1 MDIVQSFTQA
11 YNQSPVIIASAPGR
25 VNLLGEHIDYN
36 SGPVLPAAI
45 DKSVVLACAPA
56 EDNQVEIVALDLQ
69 QKTSFRLDQL
79 DQKITSTGDLLPQWA
94 LYPAGVAWALRQA
107 GLQLKGLRAVFTS
120 TVPIGAGLSSSAAV
134 EVGFAQL
141 WLTLSDLEIDALQV
155 ARICQRAEN
164 AYVGVSCGLMD
175 QFACACGVAD
185 HALYFDTRSLDW
197 HPVPLPDNTVIVIAD
212 SGVRR
217 SLTSSAY
224 NNRRSACEQAVA
236 LLQTYLPHIQSLRD
250 VKPTEF
256 AALSVYLPD
265 EIRMRAEH
273 VVKEIARVEAA
284 VTALNQNDP
293 QAFGALMYSG
303 HASLRDL
310 YHVSTPELDALVEIA
325 RQAPGCWGARLT
337 GAGFGGCTV
346 NLVDID
352 QSQPFI
358 DYLQSGYTRST
369 RREASVYLCR
379 ASAGAQAKKIP

>member
-1 MDIVQSFTQA
+1 MEIIQSFTQA
-11 YNQSPVIIASAPGR
+11 FNELPAIVASAPGR

-36 SGPVLPAAI
+36 GGPVLPVAI
-45 DKSVVLACAPA
+45 DKEVTLACAPA
-56 EDNQVEIVALDLQ
+56 QEERVEILALDLQ

-79 DQKITSTGDLLPQWA
+79 DQKLTLTGDPLPQWA
-94 LYPAGVAWALRQA
+94 LYPAGVAWALSQA
-107 GLQLKGLRAVFTS
+107 GLQLSGMQAAFTS

-141 WLTLSDLEIDALQV
+141 WLALSDQVVDPLQV

-197 HPVPLPDNTVIVIAD
+197 HPVPLPENTAIVIAD

-236 LLQTYLPHIQSLRD
+236 LLQPSLPHIQSLRD
-250 VKPTEF
+250 VTPTEF

-284 VTALNQNDP
+284 VTALNRNDP

-310 YHVSTPELDALVEIA
+310 YEVSTPELDALVEIA
-325 RQAPGCWGARLT
+325 RQTPGCWG
-337 GAGFGGCTV
+337 
-346 NLVDID
+346 
-352 QSQPFI
+352 
-358 DYLQSGYTRST
+358 
-369 RREASVYLCR
+369 R
-379 ASAGAQAKKIP
+379 ASPGLDLVAVPSIW

>member
-1 MDIVQSFTQA
+1 MPVHRLKGNRLRS
-11 YNQSPVIIASAPGR
+11 SPWISSRKSASGW
-25 VNLLGEHIDYN
+25 ISWIKN
-36 SGPVLPAAI
+36 SPL
-45 DKSVVLACAPA
+45 
-56 EDNQVEIVALDLQ
+56 
-69 QKTSFRLDQL
+69 
-79 DQKITSTGDLLPQWA
+79 TGDPLPQWA
-94 LYPAGVAWALRQA
+94 LYPAGVAWALSQA
-107 GLQLKGLRAVFTS
+107 GLQLSGMQAAFTS

-141 WLTLSDLEIDALQV
+141 WLALSDQVVNPLQV

-197 HPVPLPDNTVIVIAD
+197 HPVPLPDNTAIVIAN

-236 LLQTYLPHIQSLRD
+236 LLQLSLPHIQSLRD
-250 VKPTEF
+250 VTPTEF

-284 VTALNQNDP
+284 VTALNRNDP

-303 HASLRDL
+303 HASLPRPL
-310 YHVSTPELDALVEIA
+310 
-325 RQAPGCWGARLT
+325 
-337 GAGFGGCTV
+337 
-346 NLVDID
+346 
-352 QSQPFI
+352 
-358 DYLQSGYTRST
+358 
-369 RREASVYLCR
+369 
-379 ASAGAQAKKIP
+379 